1 MGLKENITDNRKK
14 MGFTQEQL
22 AEKCNV
28 SRQAVTKWESGESE
42 PSIAKV
48 RILSTVFNISIDELI
63 AGTKNNAYY
72 NNSEKLQIDY
82 STLSAIA
89 NDLTKEYIDIDDKL
103 WKLILLEKLYEV
115 IKTRYIDSN
124 ENVRDKYLLDN
135 TGLED
140 RIKSVK
146 LFVGEGCFTKELF
159 QEYIDGKYE
168 IDVIFE
174 KLFKVISEKSSKVME
189 QYDEKEKSKLARV
202 YCKIQ
207 NILGMMKKYEQYS
220 DTKIKELNTEYR
232 SLVIELK
239 DDNQMPNIV
248 LFYLQEIQEAWDNKN
263 VSLLNELSDDWWKL
277 KSFIWGK
284 ISL

>member
-1 MGLKENITDNRKK
+1 MGLKENIADYRKK
-14 MGFTQEQL
+14 MGLTQEQL

-63 AGTKNNAYY
+63 AGTKNNVSH

-82 STLSAIA
+82 SMLSAIA
-89 NDLTKEYIDIDDKL
+89 NDLTKEYINIDNEF
-103 WKLILLEKLYEV
+103 WKLVLLENIYKVL
-115 IKTRYIDSN
+115 KTKYIDSN
-124 ENVRDKYLLDN
+124 EKVRDEHLLDN
-135 TGLED
+135 TKLED
-140 RIKSVK
+140 RIKSTK
-146 LFVGEGCFTKELF
+146 LFIGNSCFTKELF
-159 QEYIDGKYE
+159 QEYVDGKCE
-168 IDVIFE
+168 IDIVFE
-174 KLFKVISEKSSKVME
+174 KLFKVISEKSSKVIE
-189 QYDEKEKSKLARV
+189 QDDEKGKSKLARA

-207 NILGMMKKYEQYS
+207 NILVKMKKYEQYS
-220 DTKIKELNTEYR
+220 DTKIKELDTEYR

-239 DDNQMPNIV
+239 DDNQMSNIV

-263 VSLLNELSDDWWKL
+263 ISLLNELSEDWWKL

-284 ISL
+284 ITL

>member
-1 MGLKENITDNRKK
+1 MGLKENIACNRKRIRL
-14 MGFTQEQL
+14 TQEQL

-48 RILSTVFNISIDELI
+48 KILSTVFNISIDELI
-63 AGTKNNAYY
+63 AGTKNIVSH
-72 NNSEKLQIDY
+72 NNSENLQIDY

-89 NDLTKEYIDIDDKL
+89 NDLTKDYINIDNEL
-103 WKLILLEKLYEV
+103 WRLILLENIYKVL
-115 IKTRYIDSN
+115 KTKYIDSN
-124 ENVRDKYLLDN
+124 EKVRDEYLLEN
-135 TGLED
+135 TRLED
-140 RIKSVK
+140 RIKSAK
-146 LFVGEGCFTKELF
+146 LFIRNSCFTKELF
-159 QEYIDGKYE
+159 QKHVDGKCE
-168 IDVIFE
+168 IDIVFE
-174 KLFKVISEKSSKVME
+174 KLFKVISEKTSKVIE
-189 QYDEKEKSKLARV
+189 QDDEKEKSKLARA

-207 NILGMMKKYEQYS
+207 NILVKMKKYEQYS
-220 DTKIKELNTEYR
+220 DAKIKELDTEYR

-263 VSLLNELSDDWWKL
+263 ISLLNELSEAWCKL

-284 ISL
+284 IIL

>member
-1 MGLKENITDNRKK
+1 MGLKENIADYRKK
-14 MGFTQEQL
+14 MGLTQEQL

-63 AGTKNNAYY
+63 AGTKNNVSH

-82 STLSAIA
+82 SMLSAIA
-89 NDLTKEYIDIDDKL
+89 NDLTKEYINIDNEF
-103 WKLILLEKLYEV
+103 WKLVLLENIYKVL
-115 IKTRYIDSN
+115 KTKYIDSN
-124 ENVRDKYLLDN
+124 EKVRDEYLLDN
-135 TGLED
+135 TKLED
-140 RIKSVK
+140 RIKSTK
-146 LFVGEGCFTKELF
+146 LFIGNSCFTKELF
-159 QEYIDGKYE
+159 QEYVDGKCE
-168 IDVIFE
+168 IDIVFE
-174 KLFKVISEKSSKVME
+174 KLFKVISEKSSKVIE
-189 QYDEKEKSKLARV
+189 QDDEKGKSKLARA

-207 NILGMMKKYEQYS
+207 NILVKMKKYEQYS
-220 DTKIKELNTEYR
+220 NTKIKELDTEYR

-239 DDNQMPNIV
+239 DDNQMSNIV

-263 VSLLNELSDDWWKL
+263 ISLLNELSEDWWKL

-284 ISL
+284 ITL

>member
-1 MGLKENITDNRKK
+1 MGLKENIAYNRKK
-14 MGFTQEQL
+14 MGLTQEQL

-48 RILSTVFNISIDELI
+48 RILSIVFNISIDELI
-63 AGTKNNAYY
+63 AVTKNIVSH
-72 NNSEKLQIDY
+72 NNSENLQIDY

-89 NDLTKEYIDIDDKL
+89 NDLTKDYINIDNEL
-103 WKLILLEKLYEV
+103 WKLVLLENIYKVL
-115 IKTRYIDSN
+115 KTKYIDSN
-124 ENVRDKYLLDN
+124 EKVRDEYLLDN
-135 TGLED
+135 TKLED
-140 RIKSVK
+140 RIKSAK
-146 LFVGEGCFTKELF
+146 LFIGNSCFTKELF
-159 QEYIDGKYE
+159 QEYVDGKCE
-168 IDVIFE
+168 IDIVFE
-174 KLFKVISEKSSKVME
+174 KLFKVINEKSSKVIE
-189 QYDEKEKSKLARV
+189 QDDEKEKSKLARA

-207 NILGMMKKYEQYS
+207 NILVRMKKYEQYS
-220 DTKIKELNTEYR
+220 DAKIKELDTECR

-263 VSLLNELSDDWWKL
+263 ISLLNELSEDWWKL
-277 KSFIWGK
+277 KTFIWGK

>member
-1 MGLKENITDNRKK
+1 MGLKENIADYRKK
-14 MGFTQEQL
+14 LGLTQEQL

-63 AGTKNNAYY
+63 AGTKNNVSH

-82 STLSAIA
+82 SMLSAIA
-89 NDLTKEYIDIDDKL
+89 NDLTKEYINIDNEF
-103 WKLILLEKLYEV
+103 WKLVLLENIYKVL
-115 IKTRYIDSN
+115 KTKYIDSN
-124 ENVRDKYLLDN
+124 EKVRDEYLLDN
-135 TGLED
+135 TKLED
-140 RIKSVK
+140 RIKSTK
-146 LFVGEGCFTKELF
+146 LFIGNSCFTKELF
-159 QEYIDGKYE
+159 QEYVDGKCE
-168 IDVIFE
+168 IDIVFE
-174 KLFKVISEKSSKVME
+174 KLFKVISEKSSKVIE
-189 QYDEKEKSKLARV
+189 QDDEKGKSKLARA

-207 NILGMMKKYEQYS
+207 NILVKMKKYEQYS
-220 DTKIKELNTEYR
+220 DTKIKELDTEYR

-239 DDNQMPNIV
+239 DDNQMSNIV

-263 VSLLNELSDDWWKL
+263 ISLLNELSEDWWKL

-284 ISL
+284 ITL

>member
-1 MGLKENITDNRKK
+1 M
-14 MGFTQEQL
+14 
-22 AEKCNV
+22 

-48 RILSTVFNISIDELI
+48 RILSIVFNISIDELI
-63 AGTKNNAYY
+63 AGTKNNVSH

-89 NDLTKEYIDIDDKL
+89 NDLTKDYINIDNELWRLVLLKSIFEVLKTKYLYSNEKVRDEYI
-103 WKLILLEKLYEV
+103 
-115 IKTRYIDSN
+115 
-124 ENVRDKYLLDN
+124 LDN
-135 TGLED
+135 TKLGD

-146 LFVGEGCFTKELF
+146 LFLGEECFAKELF
-159 QEYIDGKYE
+159 QEYVDGKCE
-168 IDVIFE
+168 IDIVFE
-174 KLFKVISEKSSKVME
+174 KLFKGINEKSSKVIE
-189 QYDEKEKSKLARV
+189 QDDEKEKSKLARA

-207 NILGMMKKYEQYS
+207 NILVRMKKYEQYS
-220 DTKIKELNTEYR
+220 DAKIKELNTEYR
-232 SLVIELK
+232 SLIIELK
-239 DDNQMPNIV
+239 YDNQMPNIV

-263 VSLLNELSDDWWKL
+263 ALLLNELSEDWRKL

>member
-1 MGLKENITDNRKK
+1 MGLKENIADYRKK
-14 MGFTQEQL
+14 MGLTQEQL

-63 AGTKNNAYY
+63 AGTKNNVSH

-82 STLSAIA
+82 SMLSAIA
-89 NDLTKEYIDIDDKL
+89 NDLTKEYINIDNEF
-103 WKLILLEKLYEV
+103 WKLVLLENIYKVL
-115 IKTRYIDSN
+115 KTKYIDSN
-124 ENVRDKYLLDN
+124 EKVRDEYLLDN
-135 TGLED
+135 TKLED
-140 RIKSVK
+140 RIKSTK
-146 LFVGEGCFTKELF
+146 MFIGNSCFTKELF
-159 QEYIDGKYE
+159 QEYVDGKCE
-168 IDVIFE
+168 IDIVFE
-174 KLFKVISEKSSKVME
+174 KLFKVISEKSSKVIE
-189 QYDEKEKSKLARV
+189 QDDEKGKSKLARA

-207 NILGMMKKYEQYS
+207 NILVKMKKYEQYS
-220 DTKIKELNTEYR
+220 DTKIKELDTEYR

-239 DDNQMPNIV
+239 DDNQMSNIV

-263 VSLLNELSDDWWKL
+263 ISLLNELSEDWWKL

-284 ISL
+284 ITL

>member
-1 MGLKENITDNRKK
+1 MSLKENITDNRKK

-115 IKTRYIDSN
+115 IKTRYVDSN
-124 ENVRDKYLLDN
+124 EKVRDKYLLDN
-135 TGLED
+135 TKLED
-140 RIKSVK
+140 RIKSTK
-146 LFVGEGCFTKELF
+146 LFIGNSCFTKELF
-159 QEYIDGKYE
+159 QEYVDGKCE
-168 IDVIFE
+168 IDIVFE
-174 KLFKVISEKSSKVME
+174 KLFKVISEKSSKVIE
-189 QYDEKEKSKLARV
+189 QDDEKGKSKLARA

-207 NILGMMKKYEQYS
+207 NILVKMKKYEQYS
-220 DTKIKELNTEYR
+220 DTKIKELDTEYR

-239 DDNQMPNIV
+239 DDNQMSNIV

-263 VSLLNELSDDWWKL
+263 ISLLNELSEDWWKL

-284 ISL
+284 ITL

>member
-1 MGLKENITDNRKK
+1 MGLKENIADCRKK
-14 MGFTQEQL
+14 MGLTQEQL

-63 AGTKNNAYY
+63 AGTKNNVSH

-82 STLSAIA
+82 SMLSAIA
-89 NDLTKEYIDIDDKL
+89 NDLTKEYINIDNEF
-103 WKLILLEKLYEV
+103 WKLVLLENIYKVL
-115 IKTRYIDSN
+115 KTKYIDSN
-124 ENVRDKYLLDN
+124 EKVRYEYLLDN
-135 TGLED
+135 TKLED
-140 RIKSVK
+140 RIKSTK
-146 LFVGEGCFTKELF
+146 LFIGNSCFTKELF
-159 QEYIDGKYE
+159 QEYVDGKCE
-168 IDVIFE
+168 IDIVFE
-174 KLFKVISEKSSKVME
+174 KLFKVISEKSSKVIE
-189 QYDEKEKSKLARV
+189 QDDEKGKSKLARA

-207 NILGMMKKYEQYS
+207 NILVKMKKYEQYS
-220 DTKIKELNTEYR
+220 DTKIKELDTEYR

-239 DDNQMPNIV
+239 DDNQMSNIV

-263 VSLLNELSDDWWKL
+263 ISLLNELSEDWWKL

-284 ISL
+284 ITL

>member
-1 MGLKENITDNRKK
+1 MGLKENITYNRKRI
-14 MGFTQEQL
+14 GLTQEQL

-63 AGTKNNAYY
+63 AGTKNNVSH

-89 NDLTKEYIDIDDKL
+89 NDLTKEYINIDNEL
-103 WKLILLEKLYEV
+103 WKLVLLEKIYQV
-115 IKTRYIDSN
+115 IKTKYIDSK
-124 ENVRDKYLLDN
+124 EKVRDEYLLEN
-135 TGLED
+135 TRLED

-146 LFVGEGCFTKELF
+146 LFIGNSCFTRELF
-159 QEYIDGKYE
+159 QKYVDGKCE
-168 IDVIFE
+168 IDIVFE
-174 KLFKVISEKSSKVME
+174 KLFKGINEKSSKVIE
-189 QYDEKEKSKLARV
+189 QDDEKEKSKLARA

-207 NILGMMKKYEQYS
+207 NILVRMKKYEQYS
-220 DTKIKELNTEYR
+220 DAKIKEIDTEYR

-239 DDNQMPNIV
+239 ADNQMPNIV

-263 VSLLNELSDDWWKL
+263 ILLLNELSEDWWKL
-277 KSFIWGK
+277 KTFIWGK

>member
-1 MGLKENITDNRKK
+1 MNLKENIAYNRKRI
-14 MGFTQEQL
+14 GLTQEQL

-63 AGTKNNAYY
+63 AGTKNNVSH
-72 NNSEKLQIDY
+72 NNSDKLQIDY

-89 NDLTKEYIDIDDKL
+89 NDLTKDYINIDNEL
-103 WKLILLEKLYEV
+103 WRLVLLEKIYQV
-115 IKTRYIDSN
+115 IKTKYIDSK
-124 ENVRDKYLLDN
+124 EKVRDEYLLEN
-135 TGLED
+135 TRLED
-140 RIKSVK
+140 RIKIVK
-146 LFVGEGCFTKELF
+146 LFIGNSCFTRELF
-159 QEYIDGKYE
+159 QKYVDGKCE
-168 IDVIFE
+168 IDIVFE
-174 KLFKVISEKSSKVME
+174 KLFKIINENSAKLMEK
-189 QYDEKEKSKLARV
+189 DNEKDMSKLAIS

-207 NILGMMKKYEQYS
+207 NILGKMKKYEQYS
-220 DTKIKELNTEYR
+220 DAKIKELDTEYR

-263 VSLLNELSDDWWKL
+263 ISLLNELSEDWWKL

-284 ISL
+284 IIL

>member
-1 MGLKENITDNRKK
+1 MGLKENITYNRKRI
-14 MGFTQEQL
+14 GLTQEQL

-63 AGTKNNAYY
+63 AGTKNNVSH

-89 NDLTKEYIDIDDKL
+89 NDLTKEYINIDNEL
-103 WKLILLEKLYEV
+103 WKLVLLEKIYQV
-115 IKTRYIDSN
+115 IKTKYIDSK
-124 ENVRDKYLLDN
+124 EKVRDEYLLEN
-135 TGLED
+135 TRLED

-146 LFVGEGCFTKELF
+146 LFIGNSCFTRELF
-159 QEYIDGKYE
+159 QKYVDGKCE
-168 IDVIFE
+168 IDIVFE
-174 KLFKVISEKSSKVME
+174 KMFKGINEKSSKVIE
-189 QYDEKEKSKLARV
+189 QDDEKEKSKLARA

-207 NILGMMKKYEQYS
+207 NILVRMKKYEQYS
-220 DTKIKELNTEYR
+220 DAKIKEIDTEYR

-239 DDNQMPNIV
+239 ADNQMPNIV

-263 VSLLNELSDDWWKL
+263 ILLLNELSEDWWKL
-277 KSFIWGK
+277 KTFIWGK

>member
-1 MGLKENITDNRKK
+1 MGLKENITYNRKRI
-14 MGFTQEQL
+14 GLTQEQL

-63 AGTKNNAYY
+63 AGTKNNVSH

-89 NDLTKEYIDIDDKL
+89 NDLTKEYINIDNEL
-103 WKLILLEKLYEV
+103 WKLVLLEKIYQV
-115 IKTRYIDSN
+115 IKTKYIDSK
-124 ENVRDKYLLDN
+124 EKVRDEYLLEN
-135 TGLED
+135 TRLED

-146 LFVGEGCFTKELF
+146 LFIGNSCFTRELF
-159 QEYIDGKYE
+159 QKYVDGKCE
-168 IDVIFE
+168 IDIVFE
-174 KLFKVISEKSSKVME
+174 KLFKGINEKSSKVIE
-189 QYDEKEKSKLARV
+189 QDDEKEKSKLARA

-207 NILGMMKKYEQYS
+207 NILVRMKKYEQYS
-220 DTKIKELNTEYR
+220 DAKIKEIDTEYR

-239 DDNQMPNIV
+239 ADNQMPNIV

-263 VSLLNELSDDWWKL
+263 ILLLNELSEDWCKL

-284 ISL
+284 ITL

>member
-1 MGLKENITDNRKK
+1 MSLKENITDNRKK

-115 IKTRYIDSN
+115 IKTRYVDSN
-124 ENVRDKYLLDN
+124 EKVRDKYLLDN

-146 LFVGEGCFTKELF
+146 LFVGEGCFARELF
-159 QEYIDGKYE
+159 QKYVDGKCE
-168 IDVIFE
+168 IDIVFE
-174 KLFKVISEKSSKVME
+174 KLFKVINEKLSKVIE
-189 QYDEKEKSKLARV
+189 QDDEKEESKLAIA

-207 NILGMMKKYEQYS
+207 TILGKMKKCEQYS
-220 DTKIKELNTEYR
+220 DTKINEINAEFRTIAKELKNDTR
-232 SLVIELK
+232 
-239 DDNQMPNIV
+239 MPNVIS
-248 LFYLQEIQEAWDNKN
+248 FYLQEIQKAWDNKN
-263 VSLLNELSDDWWKL
+263 ILLLNELSDDWWKL

>member
-1 MGLKENITDNRKK
+1 MGLKENIADYRKK
-14 MGFTQEQL
+14 MGLTQEQL

-63 AGTKNNAYY
+63 AGTKNNVSH

-82 STLSAIA
+82 SMLSAIA
-89 NDLTKEYIDIDDKL
+89 NDLTKEYINIDNEF
-103 WKLILLEKLYEV
+103 WKLVLLENIYKVL
-115 IKTRYIDSN
+115 KTKYIDSN
-124 ENVRDKYLLDN
+124 EKVRDEYLLDN
-135 TGLED
+135 TKLED
-140 RIKSVK
+140 RIKSTK
-146 LFVGEGCFTKELF
+146 LFIGNSCFTKELF
-159 QEYIDGKYE
+159 QEYVDGKCE
-168 IDVIFE
+168 IDIVFE
-174 KLFKVISEKSSKVME
+174 KLFKVISEKSSKVIE
-189 QYDEKEKSKLARV
+189 QDDEKGKSKLARA

-207 NILGMMKKYEQYS
+207 NILVKMKKYEQYS
-220 DTKIKELNTEYR
+220 DTKIKELDTEYR

-239 DDNQMPNIV
+239 DDNQMSNIV

-263 VSLLNELSDDWWKL
+263 ISLLNELSEDWWKL

-284 ISL
+284 ITL

>member
-1 MGLKENITDNRKK
+1 MKLGDNIFKLRKDCK
-14 MGFTQEQL
+14 LSQEQL

-63 AGTKNNAYY
+63 AGTKNNVSH

-82 STLSAIA
+82 SMLSAIA
-89 NDLTKEYIDIDDKL
+89 NDLTKEYINIDNEF
-103 WKLILLEKLYEV
+103 WKLVLLENIYKVL
-115 IKTRYIDSN
+115 KTKYIDSN
-124 ENVRDKYLLDN
+124 EKVRDEYLLDN
-135 TGLED
+135 TKLED
-140 RIKSVK
+140 RIKSTK
-146 LFVGEGCFTKELF
+146 LFIGNSCFTKELF
-159 QEYIDGKYE
+159 QEYVDGKCE
-168 IDVIFE
+168 IDIVFE
-174 KLFKVISEKSSKVME
+174 KLFKVISEKSSKVIE
-189 QYDEKEKSKLARV
+189 QDDEKGKSKLARA

-207 NILGMMKKYEQYS
+207 NILVKMKKYEQYS
-220 DTKIKELNTEYR
+220 DTKIKELDTEYR

-239 DDNQMPNIV
+239 DDNQMSNIV

-263 VSLLNELSDDWWKL
+263 ISLLNELSEDWWKL

-284 ISL
+284 ITL

>member
-1 MGLKENITDNRKK
+1 MGLKENIADYRKK
-14 MGFTQEQL
+14 MGLTQEQL

-63 AGTKNNAYY
+63 AGTKNNVSH

-82 STLSAIA
+82 SMLSAIA
-89 NDLTKEYIDIDDKL
+89 NDLTKEYINIDNEF
-103 WKLILLEKLYEV
+103 WKLVLLENIYKVL
-115 IKTRYIDSN
+115 KTRYIDSN
-124 ENVRDKYLLDN
+124 EKVRDEYLLDN
-135 TGLED
+135 TKLED
-140 RIKSVK
+140 RIKSTK
-146 LFVGEGCFTKELF
+146 LFIGNSCFTKELF
-159 QEYIDGKYE
+159 QEYVDGKCE
-168 IDVIFE
+168 IDIVFE
-174 KLFKVISEKSSKVME
+174 KLFKVISEKSSKVIE
-189 QYDEKEKSKLARV
+189 QDDEKGKSKLARA

-207 NILGMMKKYEQYS
+207 NILVKMKKYEQYS
-220 DTKIKELNTEYR
+220 DTKIKELDTEYR

-239 DDNQMPNIV
+239 DDNQMSNIV

-263 VSLLNELSDDWWKL
+263 ISLLNELSEDWWKL

-284 ISL
+284 ITL